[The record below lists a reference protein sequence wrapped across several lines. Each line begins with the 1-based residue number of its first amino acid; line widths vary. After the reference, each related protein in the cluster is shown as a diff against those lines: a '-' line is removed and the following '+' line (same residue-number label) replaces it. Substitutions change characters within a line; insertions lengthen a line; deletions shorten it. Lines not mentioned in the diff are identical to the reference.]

1 MTEFDIDFRYPYG
14 TKGGGRSSSI
24 SVSDELK
31 CALDDAVGEGN
42 RSAFME
48 RASWLLLA
56 LMQKNASAIESWH
69 EWAEKNI
76 DITLIED
83 SMLYFVYGD
92 EYKLP

>member
-1 MTEFDIDFRYPYG
+1 MSDIDFRYPYG
-14 TKGGGRSSSI
+14 TKGGNRCSSV

-31 CALDDAVGEGN
+31 AALDDTVNN

-56 LMQKNASAIESWH
+56 LLHGNAEAIESW
-69 EWAEKNI
+69 EQWAERNM
-76 DITLIED
+76 DRETFTRLGD

-92 EYKLP
+92 EYKIS